1 MDYFFD
7 KGTVLFYL
15 GEYDK
20 AIRSY
25 EKFLK
30 EEPTDVDAL
39 YFKGLSHHFIRENE
53 VAQELINR
61 ALALIDKSDDLYPD
75 LCNAKGEIL
84 FDLEDYP
91 EAIDYFQK
99 AAEADPTSFIAQYNI
114 GRAFY
119 EMGKLEDAL
128 KYIEQAL
135 KIEPNEWDVIN
146 YQGLILMDMGRREEA
161 IQCFDRIIELHPIY
175 FPAWYNKG
183 VVLKE
188 LGRTEEALE
197 HLDQAIKLILDKK
210 PGMTRGM
217 CLREFKKL

>member
-1 MDYFFD
+1 
-7 KGTVLFYL
+7 
-15 GEYDK
+15 
-20 AIRSY
+20 
-25 EKFLK
+25 
-30 EEPTDVDAL
+30 
-39 YFKGLSHHFIRENE
+39 
-53 VAQELINR
+53 
-61 ALALIDKSDDLYPD
+61 
-75 LCNAKGEIL
+75 
-84 FDLEDYP
+84 
-91 EAIDYFQK
+91 
-99 AAEADPTSFIAQYNI
+99 
-114 GRAFY
+114 
-119 EMGKLEDAL
+119 MGKLEDAL